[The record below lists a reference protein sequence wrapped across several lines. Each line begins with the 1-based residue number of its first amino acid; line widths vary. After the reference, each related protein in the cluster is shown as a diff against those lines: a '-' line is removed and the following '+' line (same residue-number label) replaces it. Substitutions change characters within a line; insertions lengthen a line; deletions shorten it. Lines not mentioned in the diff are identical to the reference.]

1 MKFEVLTAV
10 KMSMLVFWV
19 VMPCG
24 LVGRYKLLEEH
35 TASNFRAEGSITIQK
50 TNMDI

>member
-1 MKFEVLTAV
+1 MHGSEVLTAV

-24 LVGRYKLLEEH
+24 LEVDTNTSEEH
-35 TASNFRAEGSITIQK
+35 TASIFRADGGGTFL
-50 TNMDI
+50 